1 MPSAGKGGKAPS
13 SKPPKVS
20 ESSVDDGVN
29 IIFTNSKDDTKPK
42 SKKPSEKG
50 SSSKNG
56 PTSAVEESSKK
67 PDTRTLVSGSASW
80 TGKLP
85 VNLLS
90 EHCQKQKWEKPDY
103 SMVNLSQM

>member
-1 MPSAGKGGKAPS
+1 MPGASKAGKGAGHKPSKAP
-13 SKPPKVS
+13 VAIA
-20 ESSVDDGVN
+20 DDGAN
-29 IIFTNSKDDTKPK
+29 IVFTNSKDESKPK
-42 SKKPSEKG
+42 NRNPSNKAT
-50 SSSKNG
+50 SSKNP
-56 PTSAVEESSKK
+56 PTNAEDDTPKK

-103 SMVNLSQM
+103 SMVTLD